1 MRNRFIKLIFPV
13 IAVLLL
19 APWPVAYAYS
29 YDGELE
35 SPGAVQIEAADAS
48 AAPSAMAFGKA
59 IGSIIP
65 GDIFYIDAADSAADF
80 TLTLHLTN
88 ADELSRCYRYFI
100 MKVVT
105 YVENDDGEWVRT
117 ADGENQLIPDAYL
130 TLKNGS
136 LSFTLNGYGKYKI
149 AADGGSFYC
158 MTTSA
163 DGGSLS
169 PDFYLTAD

>member
-13 IAVLLL
+13 IVVLLL

-29 YDGELE
+29 YQGEMV

-48 AAPSAMAFGKA
+48 VAPSAMAFGKA
-59 IGSIIP
+59 IGGVVP
-65 GDIFYIDAADSAADF
+65 GDIFYIDATDSAADF

-100 MKVVT
+100 LKVVT
-105 YVENDDGEWVRT
+105 YVEDAAGKWVR
-117 ADGENQLIPDAYL
+117 ASGGENQPIPDIYL
-130 TLKNGS
+130 TLKNGNVSFS
-136 LSFTLNGYGKYKI
+136 LHGYGRYKI
-149 AADGGSFYC
+149 AVDGGSFYC

-163 DGGSLS
+163 NGGSLS
-169 PDFYLTAD
+169 PAFYLTAD